1 VLDAELR
8 YIHAGGGTSTS
19 QAEETHSFRICHPKK
34 GSAMVDPVTSAAP
47 AGATPAAVTPAAMTE
62 EQLTEAI
69 ESTLA
74 AAHLACQPY
83 FLALA
88 ELWLPGVKMA
98 RTESSIVSMPVGT
111 HAAVQENWTGVGRA
125 VAAGG
130 QDGEDR
136 KLDRLHAGR
145 HPCGGPRKLDAE
157 VKWLRKLT
165 DGALADEVG
174 GAILFEFATLKR
186 DPRWSTPSPAPP
198 QVALPRPP

>member
-1 VLDAELR
+1 
-8 YIHAGGGTSTS
+8 
-19 QAEETHSFRICHPKK
+19 
-34 GSAMVDPVTSAAP
+34 
-47 AGATPAAVTPAAMTE
+47 MTE

-111 HAAVQENWTGVGRA
+111 HAVVQENWTGVGRA

-157 VKWLRKLT
+157 AKRLRKLT

>member
-88 ELWLPGVKMA
+88 ELWLPGVKME
-98 RTESSIVSMPVGT
+98 RTESSIVWRWPSCGCRGSRWRGPKARSSPCRSAPMRRSKK
-111 HAAVQENWTGVGRA
+111 TGRRSQ
-125 VAAGG
+125 VAA
-130 QDGEDR
+130 QADR
-136 KLDRLHAGR
+136 RR
-145 HPCGGPRKLDAE
+145 SR
-157 VKWLRKLT
+157 R
-165 DGALADEVG
+165 
-174 GAILFEFATLKR
+174 
-186 DPRWSTPSPAPP
+186 
-198 QVALPRPP
+198 